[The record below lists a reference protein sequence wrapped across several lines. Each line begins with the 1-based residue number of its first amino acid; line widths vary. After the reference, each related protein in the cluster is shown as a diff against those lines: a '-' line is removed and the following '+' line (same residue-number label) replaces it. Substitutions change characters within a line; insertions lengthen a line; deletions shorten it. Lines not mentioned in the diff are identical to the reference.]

1 MLKKLRKKKTAKRIW
16 IILILLI
23 TPAFIFWGFGS
34 FIRSKQEASYAGII
48 FGRKVTFLEYKDALD
63 AVRNQAII
71 QFGDNLPE
79 LEKNL
84 NLEIQAWER
93 LLLLAEAKIRKVTAS
108 DPEVIELI
116 RSYPFFKTKNGQFDH
131 QIYSQCL
138 EYVFQAQPRIF
149 EEQMRQN
156 LIISKLYKAVTD
168 SLNVSE
174 ENVKEEYKKMNEQM
188 ALYYIAGIPSDFVKD
203 IIAPEEEVKDYF
215 AKNSLQFKEPISFN
229 IEYISLTPEEK
240 DEEIIK
246 DKIERVIW
254 RLNKKEGFTKV
265 AKEFNLGVKETGLF
279 SQVDPIP
286 GIGWSPQIL
295 NLISKL
301 RIGEFSPP
309 IHIDKNYYILRLK
322 EKKES
327 YIPDFQVIKEKIK
340 ERFIKDKS
348 RGIAKEKIE
357 NCLKKLKEL
366 YPGKSIDFDKVAK
379 LYGLKSDSTQLFK
392 YGSYIEGIGAS
403 DNFFT
408 VAQNLKEDEFS
419 KIIDMPSGFYIIKLK
434 AKIPIDE
441 KEFKEEKDEFRKR
454 LLMQKRVE
462 YFSKFLEELKR
473 RVRIF

>member
-16 IILILLI
+16 IILIVLI
-23 TPAFIFWGFGS
+23 MPAFIFWGFGS
-34 FIRSKQEASYAGII
+34 FIRSKQETSYAGII

-108 DPEVIELI
+108 DTEVIELI
-116 RSYPFFKTKNGQFDH
+116 RNYPFFKTKNGQFDN

-138 EYVFQAQPRIF
+138 EYVFHAQPRIF
-149 EEQMRQN
+149 EEQTRQN

-246 DKIERVIW
+246 DKIKRLIS
-254 RLNKKEGFTKV
+254 RLNKKEGFAKV
-265 AKEFNLGVKETGLF
+265 AKEFNLEVKETGLF
-279 SQVDPIP
+279 SQADPIP

-309 IHIDKNYYILRLK
+309 IHMDKNYYILRLK
-322 EKKES
+322 EHKDS
-327 YIPDFQVIKEKIK
+327 YIPDFQVIKEKVK
-340 ERFIKDKS
+340 DRFIKDKS

-366 YPGKSIDFDKVAK
+366 YSGKSIDFDKVAK

-408 VAQNLKEDEFS
+408 AAQNLKEDEFS
-419 KIIDMPSGFYIIKLK
+419 EIIDMPSGFYIIKLK

-441 KEFKEEKDEFRKR
+441 KKFKEEKDEFTKR